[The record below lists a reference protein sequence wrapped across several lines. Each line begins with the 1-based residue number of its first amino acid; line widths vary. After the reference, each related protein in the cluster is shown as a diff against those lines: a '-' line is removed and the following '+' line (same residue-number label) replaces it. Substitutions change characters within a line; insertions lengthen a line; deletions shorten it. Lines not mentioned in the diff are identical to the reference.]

1 MLFFDTSDYAR
12 QLQKAGFTEHQ
23 AEVQMDVL
31 RTLIE
36 NDLAT
41 KQDIASLQ
49 DEIAKL
55 RKETQESI
63 ESLRKEAKQD
73 IELLSK
79 ETQLGRG
86 SNHCRV
92 GKRYCRSQSRG
103 MEVDYCRNPLDPS
116 RIGSH
121 LDEAFVSLWL
131 QFLSIRKISFIEF
144 NKISLNYKLFN
155 Y

>member
-12 QLQKAGFTEHQ
+12 QLQKAEFTEHQ

-41 KQDIASLQ
+41 KQDVASLQ
-49 DEIAKL
+49 NEIAKL

-79 ETQLGRG
+79 ETQLGRARITAELVKDVAEAKAEAWKWIIAG
-86 SNHCRV
+86 ILLTQV
-92 GKRYCRSQSRG
+92 GLVVTL
-103 MEVDYCRNPLDPS
+103 M
-116 RIGSH
+116 
-121 LDEAFVSLWL
+121 
-131 QFLSIRKISFIEF
+131 
-144 NKISLNYKLFN
+144 KLL
-155 Y
+155 

>member
-12 QLQKAGFTEHQ
+12 QLQKTGFTEHQ

-49 DEIAKL
+49 DEIAML
-55 RKETQESI
+55 RKETQENI

-79 ETQLGRG
+79 ETQLGRARITAELVKDIAEAKAEAWKWIIAG
-86 SNHCRV
+86 ILLTQV
-92 GKRYCRSQSRG
+92 GLVVTL
-103 MEVDYCRNPLDPS
+103 M
-116 RIGSH
+116 
-121 LDEAFVSLWL
+121 
-131 QFLSIRKISFIEF
+131 
-144 NKISLNYKLFN
+144 KLL
-155 Y
+155 

>member
-49 DEIAKL
+49 DEIAML

-63 ESLRKEAKQD
+63 ESLRKEVKQD

-79 ETQLGRG
+79 ETQLGRA
-86 SNHCRV
+86 
-92 GKRYCRSQSRG
+92 
-103 MEVDYCRNPLDPS
+103 
-116 RIGSH
+116 RITAE
-121 LDEAFVSLWL
+121 LVKDIAEAKAEAWKWIIAGILLTQV
-131 QFLSIRKISFIEF
+131 
-144 NKISLNYKLFN
+144 
-155 Y
+155 

>member
-49 DEIAKL
+49 DEIAML
-55 RKETQESI
+55 RKETQENI

-79 ETQLGRG
+79 ETQLGRA
-86 SNHCRV
+86 
-92 GKRYCRSQSRG
+92 
-103 MEVDYCRNPLDPS
+103 
-116 RIGSH
+116 RITAE
-121 LDEAFVSLWL
+121 LVKDMAEAKAEAWKWIIAGILLTQGGLVVTLM
-131 QFLSIRKISFIEF
+131 
-144 NKISLNYKLFN
+144 KLL
-155 Y
+155 